1 MAENAHEA
9 AEARKESVLKMLD
22 FDSVN
27 VSEFAAS
34 LADYWRCDKRYAEMV
49 C

>member
-1 MAENAHEA
+1 MAENAQEA

-27 VSEFAAS
+27 VSEFAS
-34 LADYWRCDKRYAEMV
+34 CLYADV